1 MKFETEAIHGVR
13 EKDEKGNRGNWENSI
28 NMASTFQVETFGVE
42 QEFEYARV
50 SQPTRK
56 EFEKIVAKLEKGKY
70 GFGFSSGMAAI
81 TSIFSKYKSGDHVI
95 LGMDIYGGTYRII
108 TDIFSKYKLEYTF
121 IDTTDLK
128 EVEKSVRENTVAIF
142 IETPSNPLLDV
153 TDIRGIAKIA
163 KKYDLTVIA
172 DNTFMTPYLQKPLE
186 LGADIVVHSA
196 TKFLS
201 GHNDVVAGAVIVNC
215 DKLAEEIWFAQKAIG
230 AVVSPFDSWLLIR
243 SLKTLKIRVEA
254 AQENTL
260 KLVKY
265 FKGHPEVEKVYY
277 PTEEENKGKE
287 IHESQAEGGGA
298 VFSFKLKNE
307 SKVKPFFERL
317 NIALSAASLGG
328 VETLVTHPHTVTHAE
343 MPEAEKNSRG
353 ITNSLIRVA
362 VGIENIDDLIEDFEN
377 ALI

>member
-1 MKFETEAIHGVR
+1 MKFETKAIYGIR
-13 EKDEKGNRGNWENSI
+13 DKGEGSQKESWGNTI
-28 NMASTFQVETFGVE
+28 NMASTFQVREFGVE

-50 SQPTRK
+50 SHPTRK
-56 EFEKIVAKLEKGKY
+56 EFEKIMAKLENGKH
-70 GFGFSSGMAAI
+70 GFAFSSGMAAI

-121 IDTTDLK
+121 VDTTDLK
-128 EVEKSVRENTVAIF
+128 EVERSVRGNTVAIF

-153 TDIRGIAKIA
+153 TDIRGIVEIA
-163 KKYDLTVIA
+163 RKYNLVTIA
-172 DNTFMTPYLQKPLE
+172 DNTFMTPYLQRPLD
-186 LGADIVVHSA
+186 LGVDIVVHSA

-201 GHNDVVAGAVIVNC
+201 GHNDVVAGVVVVNC
-215 DKLAEEIWFAQKAIG
+215 DRLAEEIWFVQKAVG
-230 AVVSPFDSWLLIR
+230 AIISPFDSWLLIR

-260 KLVKY
+260 KLLEF
-265 FKGHPEVEKVYY
+265 FKGHPEVEKVYF
-277 PTEEENKGKE
+277 PTEFDNKGKI

-307 SKVKPFFERL
+307 SKVKSFFERL

-328 VETLVTHPHTVTHAE
+328 VETLVTHPHTITHAE
-343 MPEAEKNSRG
+343 MPEDEKNSRG

-362 VGIENIDDLIEDFEN
+362 VGIENVDDLIEDFGN
-377 ALI
+377 ALK